1 MMVNVACQ
9 HHLGDKPLGMS
20 VRCIHTGLIKE
31 ECDVLYMLGPVEGV
45 MISAGTGYSCTK
57 CPHPQTH
64 IAQHFLDRWSR
75 GIKEIIVTLK
85 AHWHWGSE
93 ARWA

>member
-1 MMVNVACQ
+1 
-9 HHLGDKPLGMS
+9 MS

-64 IAQHFLDRWSR
+64 MHACDIYTYIHVFVFVCVCVCMYMHTYMERDRDR
-75 GIKEIIVTLK
+75 DRDRER
-85 AHWHWGSE
+85 
-93 ARWA
+93 ARQRNSP